1 MPHDSA
7 DQGGPAMRVL
17 RVTTAVALLLG
28 IMGLLGGV
36 DAQQCPKG
44 KLRIYTSWPMQGAML
59 PEGTGMKN
67 GVDLAVAEANGA
79 VAGYCLE
86 VVNLDDASPQTGKW
100 DGAVEAENA
109 NKAVGD
115 PLAIVYV
122 GTYNSG
128 AAKVSIP
135 ITNRAHMAQVT
146 PANTYPGL
154 TKKRGAAPGEP
165 EIYRPGGFVNYFRPI
180 PADDIQG
187 AVAAKWA
194 KRLGVKKVFIL
205 NDQELYGKGI
215 ADVFEA
221 TAKKL
226 GLPVVA
232 NEGIDWK
239 QPDQKPVLTKIR
251 ASGADLVYLGGVIET
266 GAQVVIRQM
275 KEVGLTAPRTR
286 FMGPDG
292 LLEEE
297 LLKGATCDAALGTEM
312 RITFAGL
319 PFEKMRG
326 VGAKTYETYK
336 SKYGKEP
343 TSYALYAA
351 EGTRVII
358 DALKRSASE
367 IERAKDVT
375 AKREALRKAIAST
388 KSFDGITGEGSCEG
402 KGDAANDRLS
412 GSRAGRPAPPPGG
425 KSQYKTTREW
435 PACSGGRRQGGA
447 PGVPGG
453 PRGGGGGGGP
463 PHAPPC
469 RTIGP

>member
-1 MPHDSA
+1 
-7 DQGGPAMRVL
+7 MRVTRL
-17 RVTTAVALLLG
+17 VAVTAALLG
-28 IMGLLGGV
+28 IVALSAPSE
-36 DAQQCPKG
+36 AQQCPKG
-44 KLRIYTSWPMQGAML
+44 KLRFYTSWPMQGAML

-67 GVDLAVAEANGA
+67 GVDLAVAEAGGV
-79 VAGYCLE
+79 VAGFCIE
-86 VVNLDDASPQTGKW
+86 VINLDDASPQTGKW

-109 NKAVGD
+109 NKAVAD
-115 PLAIVYV
+115 PLAIVYI

-135 ITNRAHMAQVT
+135 ITNRARMAQVT

-165 EIYRPGGFVNYFRPI
+165 DIYRPGGFVNYFRPI

-194 KRLGVKKVFIL
+194 KRLGVKKVFLL

-221 TAKKL
+221 TAKKI
-226 GLPVVA
+226 GLAVVA

-239 QPDQKPVLTKIR
+239 QPDQKPILTKVR
-251 ASGADLVYLGGVIET
+251 ASGADLVYMGGVIET
-266 GAQVVIRQM
+266 GAQVVVRQM

-297 LLKGATCDAALGTEM
+297 LLKGATCDAALATDM

-336 SKYGKEP
+336 GKYGKEP

-358 DALKRSASE
+358 DALKRAAPA
-367 IERAKDVT
+367 IEKGKDP
-375 AKREALRKAIAST
+375 AEKRDALRKAIAGT
-388 KSFDGITGEGSCEG
+388 KNYEGINGKWSFDEN
-402 KGDAANDRLS
+402 GDVDYDTMS
-412 GSRAGRPAPPPGG
+412 GFKAVKAD
-425 KSQYKTTREW
+425 
-435 PACSGGRRQGGA
+435 
-447 PGVPGG
+447 G
-453 PRGGGGGGGP
+453 PIG
-463 PHAPPC
+463 C
-469 RTIGP
+469 KFQFETILE

>member
-1 MPHDSA
+1 
-7 DQGGPAMRVL
+7 MRVS
-17 RVTTAVALLLG
+17 RITAIA
-28 IMGLLGGV
+28 IGLATIVVLATGAS
-36 DAQQCPKG
+36 AQQCPKG
-44 KLRIYTSWPMQGAML
+44 KLRLYTSWPMQGAML

-67 GVDLAVAEANGA
+67 GVDLAVSETNGT

-109 NKAVGD
+109 NKAVAD
-115 PLAIVYV
+115 PLAIVYI

-135 ITNRAHMAQVT
+135 INNRAHMAQIT

-165 EIYRPGGFVNYFRPI
+165 EIYRPTGLVNYFRVV

-187 AVAAKWA
+187 AVGAKWA
-194 KRLGVKKVFIL
+194 KQRGAKKVYIL

-221 TAKKL
+221 AAKKI
-226 GLPVVA
+226 GLQVAA

-266 GAQVVIRQM
+266 GAEVVIRQM

-297 LLKGATCDAALGTEM
+297 LLKGATCDAAMATDM

-326 VGAKTYETYK
+326 IGAKTYEAYK
-336 SKYGKEP
+336 AKFNKEP
-343 TSYALYAA
+343 TSYALYAL

-358 DALKRSASE
+358 DALKRSASA
-367 IERAKDVT
+367 IEKAKDVQD
-375 AKREALRKAIAST
+375 KREALRKAIAST
-388 KSFDGITGEGSCEG
+388 KNFEGINGKWSFDEN
-402 KGDAANDRLS
+402 GDVDYDTMS
-412 GSRAGRPAPPPGG
+412 GFKVAKADTPVGC
-425 KSQYKTTREW
+425 KFQFE
-435 PACSGGRRQGGA
+435 
-447 PGVPGG
+447 
-453 PRGGGGGGGP
+453 
-463 PHAPPC
+463 
-469 RTIGP
+469 TILE

>member
-1 MPHDSA
+1 
-7 DQGGPAMRVL
+7 MRVPRIL
-17 RVTTAVALLLG
+17 AYTVALLG
-28 IMGLLGGV
+28 IFALTSPSE
-36 DAQQCPKG
+36 AQQCPKG
-44 KLRIYTSWPMQGAML
+44 KLRLYTSWPMQGAML

-67 GVDLAVAEANGA
+67 GVDLAVAEAGGA
-79 VAGYCLE
+79 VAGFCLE

-115 PLAIVYV
+115 PLAIVYI

-165 EIYRPGGFVNYFRPI
+165 DIYRPGGFVNYFRPI

-194 KRLGVKKVFIL
+194 KRLGTKKVFIL

-221 TAKKL
+221 TAKKI
-226 GLPVVA
+226 GLAVVA

-239 QPDQKPVLTKIR
+239 QPDQKPILTKIR
-251 ASGADLVYLGGVIET
+251 ASGADLVYMGGVIET

-297 LLKGATCDAALGTEM
+297 LLKGATCDAALATEM

-336 SKYGKEP
+336 AKYGKEP

-358 DALKRSASE
+358 DAIKRAAPA
-367 IERAKDVT
+367 IEKGKDPT
-375 AKREALRKAIAST
+375 EKREALRKAIAST
-388 KSFDGITGEGSCEG
+388 KNYEGINGKWSFDEN
-402 KGDAANDRLS
+402 GDVDYDTMS
-412 GSRAGRPAPPPGG
+412 GFKAVKAD
-425 KSQYKTTREW
+425 
-435 PACSGGRRQGGA
+435 
-447 PGVPGG
+447 G
-453 PRGGGGGGGP
+453 PIG
-463 PHAPPC
+463 C
-469 RTIGP
+469 KFQFETILE

>member
-1 MPHDSA
+1 M
-7 DQGGPAMRVL
+7 
-17 RVTTAVALLLG
+17 
-28 IMGLLGGV
+28 
-36 DAQQCPKG
+36 
-44 KLRIYTSWPMQGAML
+44 
-59 PEGTGMKN
+59 
-67 GVDLAVAEANGA
+67 
-79 VAGYCLE
+79 
-86 VVNLDDASPQTGKW
+86 PQTGKW

-109 NKAVGD
+109 NKAIGD
-115 PLAIVYV
+115 PLAIVYI

-187 AVAAKWA
+187 AVGAKWA
-194 KRLGVKKVFIL
+194 KRMGAKKVYVL

-221 TAKKL
+221 TAKKI
-226 GLPVVA
+226 GLNVVA

-239 QPDQKPVLTKIR
+239 QPDQKPVLTKVR

-266 GAQVVIRQM
+266 GAQVIIRQM

-297 LLKGATCDAALGTEM
+297 LLKGATCDAALATEM
-312 RITFAGL
+312 RVTFAGL

-336 SKYGKEP
+336 AKFGKEP

-358 DALKRSASE
+358 DAIKRSAPV
-367 IERAKDVT
+367 IEKAKDVT
-375 AKREALRKAIAST
+375 EKREAVRKAIAST
-388 KSFDGITGEGSCEG
+388 KNFEGINGKWSFDEN
-402 KGDAANDRLS
+402 GDVDYDTMS
-412 GSRAGRPAPPPGG
+412 GFKAVKAD
-425 KSQYKTTREW
+425 
-435 PACSGGRRQGGA
+435 
-447 PGVPGG
+447 G
-453 PRGGGGGGGP
+453 PVG
-463 PHAPPC
+463 C
-469 RTIGP
+469 KFQFETILE

>member
-1 MPHDSA
+1 
-7 DQGGPAMRVL
+7 MRLL
-17 RVTTAVALLLG
+17 RVTTVAIAILG
-28 IMGLLGGV
+28 LAGLGTDA

-44 KLRIYTSWPMQGAML
+44 KLRLYTSWPMQGAMI

-67 GVDLAVAEANGA
+67 GVDLAVAEAGGA
-79 VAGYCLE
+79 VAGFCLE

-115 PLAIVYV
+115 PLAIVYI

-135 ITNRAHMAQVT
+135 ITNRAHLAQIT

-165 EIYRPGGFVNYFRPI
+165 EIYRPGGFVNYFRPV

-187 AVAAKWA
+187 AVGAKWA
-194 KRLGVKKVFIL
+194 KRLGAKKVYIL
-205 NDQELYGKGI
+205 NDKELYGKGI

-221 TAKKL
+221 TAKKI

-251 ASGADLVYLGGVIET
+251 ASGADLVYMGGVIET
-266 GAQVVIRQM
+266 GAQVIIRQM
-275 KEVGLTAPRTR
+275 KEVGLVAPRVR
-286 FMGPDG
+286 FVGPDG

-297 LLKGATCDAALGTEM
+297 LLKGATCDAALATEM
-312 RITFAGL
+312 RVTFAGL

-326 VGAKTYETYK
+326 VGAKTYEAYK
-336 SKYGKEP
+336 TKYGKEP
-343 TSYALYAA
+343 TAYALYAA
-351 EGTRVII
+351 EAGRVTI
-358 DALKRSASE
+358 DAIRRAAPT
-367 IERAKDVT
+367 IEKAKDLKE
-375 AKREALRKAIAST
+375 KREAVRKAMAAT
-388 KSFDGITGEGSCEG
+388 KNFDGING
-402 KGDAANDRLS
+402 KWSFDENGDVDYDTMS
-412 GSRAGRPAPPPGG
+412 GFKVVKAD
-425 KSQYKTTREW
+425 
-435 PACSGGRRQGGA
+435 
-447 PGVPGG
+447 G
-453 PRGGGGGGGP
+453 PIG
-463 PHAPPC
+463 C
-469 RTIGP
+469 KFQFETILE

>member
-1 MPHDSA
+1 M
-7 DQGGPAMRVL
+7 
-17 RVTTAVALLLG
+17 TTAVALFV
-28 IMGLLGGV
+28 GLVGLVGAA

-44 KLRIYTSWPMQGAML
+44 KLRFYTSWPMQGAML

-67 GVDLAVAEANGA
+67 GVDLAVSEVGGA
-79 VAGYCLE
+79 VAGFCLE
-86 VVNLDDASPQTGKW
+86 VINLDDASPQTGKW

-115 PLAIVYV
+115 PLAIVYI

-165 EIYRPGGFVNYFRPI
+165 EIYRPGGFVSYFRPI

-221 TAKKL
+221 TAKKI

-239 QPDQKPVLTKIR
+239 QPDQKPILTKVR
-251 ASGADLVYLGGVIET
+251 ASGADLVYMGGVIET
-266 GAQVVIRQM
+266 GAQVIIRQM
-275 KEVGLTAPRTR
+275 KEVGLVGAADALHGAGRAPRGGAPEGR
-286 FMGPDG
+286 HLRRGAGNRHADHLRGPAVRKDAG
-292 LLEEE
+292 RGRQDLRDLQVEVRQ
-297 LLKGATCDAALGTEM
+297 GADLVRALRGRGHAGDHRRHQAGRAADREGQGHHRE
-312 RITFAGL
+312 A
-319 PFEKMRG
+319 RG
-326 VGAKTYETYK
+326 V
-336 SKYGKEP
+336 
-343 TSYALYAA
+343 
-351 EGTRVII
+351 
-358 DALKRSASE
+358 
-367 IERAKDVT
+367 
-375 AKREALRKAIAST
+375 RKAIAAT
-388 KSFDGITGEGSCEG
+388 KNFEGINGKWSFDEN
-402 KGDAANDRLS
+402 GDVDYDTMS
-412 GSRAGRPAPPPGG
+412 GFKAVKAD
-425 KSQYKTTREW
+425 
-435 PACSGGRRQGGA
+435 
-447 PGVPGG
+447 G
-453 PRGGGGGGGP
+453 PIG
-463 PHAPPC
+463 C
-469 RTIGP
+469 KFQFETILE